1 MFAGPIAR
9 EVPRL
14 RDAAFPFWRAEGLD
28 DVLRLA
34 DRVQFEVEAGEA
46 VIVEDE
52 GGAVLGWFRHGRE
65 DCDGARDKVGR
76 DGGVGKPA
84 DGEVVMARVEGDEGA
99 NGKPEREREQE
110 LVLGIVVCLGFLLL
124 LVGVEGER
132 EVVETRLCDERR
144 RLVWSSEGAE
154 LRDEALE
161 VRLSRGRVELHEV
174 PCCEGEQVIDRERAV
189 RLNAAMLEYSCA
201 HLGSRERKGLRCC

>member
-1 MFAGPIAR
+1 MFAWPVAR

-14 RDAAFPFWRAEGLD
+14 SDTAFPFWRAEGLD
-28 DVLRLA
+28 NVLRLA

-52 GGAVLGWFRHGRE
+52 GGTVLGWFGHGRE
-65 DCDGARDKVGR
+65 DCDSALDEVGR
-76 DGGVGKPA
+76 DGGVGEPV

-144 RLVWSSEGAE
+144 RLIGRSEGAE

-161 VRLSRGRVELHEV
+161 VRLGRGRVELHEV
-174 PCCEGEQVIDRERAV
+174 PRCEGEQVIDRERAV
-189 RLNAAMLEYSCA
+189 RLNEAMLEDGGALFS
-201 HLGSRERKGLRCC
+201 SRERKGLRCC